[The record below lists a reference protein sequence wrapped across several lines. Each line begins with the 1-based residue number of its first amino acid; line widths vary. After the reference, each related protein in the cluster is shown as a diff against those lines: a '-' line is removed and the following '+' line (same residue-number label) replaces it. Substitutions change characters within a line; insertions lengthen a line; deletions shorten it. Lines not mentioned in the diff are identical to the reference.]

1 MKRIGFV
8 GVPGS
13 GKTST
18 ARALSAF
25 CRKTE
30 FKHIELISEYARS
43 FIANYG
49 NVTIANQLRVTEK
62 QIEMEDTVPSITDLL
77 ITDSPIFLGF
87 LYAMEYRNINNPK
100 DVMYVNDLFNK
111 LSTLN
116 INNRYD
122 VVFFLPPILAPIRDG
137 VRPELHFNSEWREN
151 TSNKIK
157 FIFELFPPKKFVI
170 LDKVELLDRVKESL
184 EHIK

>member
-30 FKHIELISEYARS
+30 FKNIELISEYARS

-49 NVTIANQLRVTEK
+49 NAFTIADQLRVTEK

-87 LYAMEYRNINNPK
+87 LYAMEYRNINNIK

-122 VVFFLPPILAPIRDG
+122 IVFFLPPILEPIRDS
-137 VRPELHFNSEWREN
+137 VRP
-151 TSNKIK
+151 
-157 FIFELFPPKKFVI
+157 
-170 LDKVELLDRVKESL
+170 
-184 EHIK
+184 